1 MKKHSAFRN
10 IRKERPVL
18 YSPRSSAAED
28 PLPSPG
34 DTDSFPED
42 DPGLSEPR
50 SDCRDDSRLSEPRS
64 DCREDSRLSEPRSD
78 CREDPTPSLPDETL
92 RQTAPE

>member
-28 PLPSPG
+28 PLPSPR

-42 DPGLSEPR
+42 DPGLSDLQA
-50 SDCRDDSRLSEPRS
+50 DCRD
-64 DCREDSRLSEPRSD
+64 DSRLSEPRSD

>member
-28 PLPSPG
+28 PLPSPR

-42 DPGLSEPR
+42 DP
-50 SDCRDDSRLSEPRS
+50 RLSEPRS
-64 DCREDSRLSEPRSD
+64 DCREDSRLSEPRPD

-92 RQTAPE
+92 RQTALE